1 MKKSFISLPLL
12 SFLFSIALCFVATP
26 GWSVSERLVSEKSMS
41 GRKSFYPLSG
51 LHNPYQGFNIK
62 DYGAKGDG
70 KTLDTHAINKAIE
83 AAASAGGGRV
93 IFPAGTY
100 LSGSIHLKSHIILY
114 LSRGCTIVASDKS
127 SDYDKPEY
135 NPDDQYQDFGHSHW
149 QNSLIWG
156 IGLEDITIEGPGTIY
171 GKGLVRGT
179 PKGATE
185 GLGDK
190 AIALKNCHNVIL
202 RDFSIL
208 HGGHFGLLATGVDNL
223 TIDNLMMDTNRDG
236 MDIDCCKNVHIS
248 NCSVNSPWDDAICL
262 KSSFGL
268 GLARATENV
277 TITNCLVTGGYQEGT
292 FLDGTF
298 KPIGSASKRPTGRI
312 KLGTES
318 NGGYKNIT
326 ISNCIFEKCRGLALE
341 TVDGGDLEEVAI
353 SNITMRDIV
362 GAPIFIRLGS
372 RMRGPQGVPV
382 GHLRNVSINN
392 IVVYNAGRKENAI
405 GAIISG
411 IPGHPIEDVS
421 IDNVQIVFK
430 GGGTEK
436 DAKIVPPENEEGYP
450 EPTMFGKLPAY
461 GFYVRHVKGLT
472 LNNIH
477 LSYINKDKRPPFVLD
492 DVHDSQLRFIRATH
506 EGAHNFSLLRNS
518 TDIYFFHSGGY
529 KEKKIS
535 KASNEKL

>member
-1 MKKSFISLPLL
+1 MMKSYHPAIRII
-12 SFLFSIALCFVATP
+12 SFLLITLGLAFSSAISEPVYP
-26 GWSVSERLVSEKSMS
+26 GISNQSSGANQFHFSSTYSPSSER
-41 GRKSFYPLSG
+41 
-51 LHNPYQGFNIK
+51 FNIK

-70 KTLDTHAINKAIE
+70 KTIDTRAINNAIE
-83 AAASAGGGRV
+83 AASAKGGGV
-93 IFPAGTY
+93 VVFPAGTY
-100 LSGSIHLKSHIILY
+100 LSGSIHLKSHVTLH
-114 LSRGCTIVASDKS
+114 LSRGCTLVASDNP
-127 SDYDKPEY
+127 SDYDKPEP

-156 IGLEDITIEGPGTIY
+156 INLEDIAIEGSGTIY

-190 AIALKNCHNVIL
+190 AIALKNCHNVLL

-208 HGGHFGLLATGVDNL
+208 QGGHFGLLATGIDNL
-223 TIDNLMMDTNRDG
+223 TIDNLIMDTNRDG

-248 NCSVNSPWDDAICL
+248 NCSINSPRDDAICL
-262 KSSFGL
+262 KSSYGL
-268 GLARATENV
+268 GYARPTENV
-277 TITNCLVTGGYQEGT
+277 TITNCLVTGGYQEGS

-298 KPIGSASKRPTGRI
+298 KPINSASKRPTGRI

-341 TVDGGDLEEVAI
+341 TVDGGDLEDVAI

-372 RMRGPQGVPV
+372 RMRGPEGVPA
-382 GHLRNVSINN
+382 GHLRRVNINN
-392 IVVYNAGRKENAI
+392 VVVYNAGRKEGAI

-421 IDNVQIVFK
+421 INNVQIVYK
-430 GGGTEK
+430 GGGTQK
-436 DAKIVPPENEEGYP
+436 DTEITPPENEKGYP

-461 GFYVRHVKGLT
+461 GFYIRHVKGLT
-472 LNNIH
+472 LNNIQ
-477 LSYINKDKRPPFVLD
+477 LSYINKEERPPFVLK
-492 DVHDSQLRFIRATH
+492 DVHNSDFKFINAEHTGTDNFFLIKNSTNINLFRSGDYTDKKIVKATH
-506 EGAHNFSLLRNS
+506 E
-518 TDIYFFHSGGY
+518 
-529 KEKKIS
+529 
-535 KASNEKL
+535 KL